1 MALKFKLKSKDE
13 VPAELVN
20 LYVERD
26 GAWHLDVEGAVDPA
40 SVEELRRASKAKLE
54 EAQQI
59 KAGEVEKVVETR
71 LRAVKGDLDK
81 KLASATVRTDAEGR
95 FCFEKVCEGQVS
107 LSATRQNLSAF
118 VRASAGETNV
128 LLKLRSR

>member
-26 GAWHLDVEGAVDPA
+26 GAWHLDVEGAVDKA
-40 SVEELRRASKAKLE
+40 KLEEFRATNVALMKERDELKQRFEGIDPEEVRKLADEKRKLE
-54 EAQQI
+54 EAQQL

-81 KLASATVRTDAEGR
+81 KLAGVSAERIRG
-95 FCFEKVCEGQVS
+95 S
-107 LSATRQNLSAF
+107 
-118 VRASAGETNV
+118 
-128 LLKLRSR
+128 